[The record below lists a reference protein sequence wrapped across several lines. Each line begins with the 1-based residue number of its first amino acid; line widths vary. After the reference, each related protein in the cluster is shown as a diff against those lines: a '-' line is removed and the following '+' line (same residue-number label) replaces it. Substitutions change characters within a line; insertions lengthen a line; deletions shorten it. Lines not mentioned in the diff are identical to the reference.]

1 MVNKLVRSAA
11 ARQPRAAGRVA
22 ATGATQARLSE
33 THVFGTL
40 DFGPGGPP
48 VVWVLNVRS
57 ISLSARSARPGDYV
71 GFATAVRRSR
81 DPASAESTVVATG
94 PPAGG
99 VYAEI
104 RQLGRTH
111 HSPGRRASHTETP
124 NENPFDSQR
133 CYSRAARAAAFMLD
147 TASVDV
153 GGLRVLFSSNFWNP
167 SLSTVNIT
175 SSSPRPEIP
184 RSSDTT

>member
-1 MVNKLVRSAA
+1 M
-11 ARQPRAAGRVA
+11 
-22 ATGATQARLSE
+22 
-33 THVFGTL
+33 FGTSKS
-40 DFGPGGPP
+40 GGPP
-48 VVWVLNVRS
+48 VALCVCVGTLINVRYTVS
-57 ISLSARSARPGDYV
+57 RVDASRRRLARAHYPG
-71 GFATAVRRSR
+71 
-81 DPASAESTVVATG
+81 AEH
-94 PPAGG
+94 P
-99 VYAEI
+99 
-104 RQLGRTH
+104 
-111 HSPGRRASHTETP
+111 TP
-124 NENPFDSQR
+124 TLNEVPFDSQR